1 MKIFNKIFVVLIVSL
16 FIYTSF
22 LNAQIC
28 RVLDNPAFPSVP
40 NSSFGD
46 PNLLLQYEPTE
57 VRTIYVAIHIVRSSA
72 GLGGISTTDISTSM
86 QQLNTAYTDV
96 MIQFVHNQTDYIDN
110 DTYVE
115 LTEIEYYTLKTIN
128 NISNKVNIYFVPSA
142 DGFNGISQYVTNSC
156 AVTNEAAINGST
168 LAHEVGHEFYLY
180 HTHGTGIQELVNGS
194 NCSSAGDFL
203 CDTPAEPYNNNH
215 GILNYVYT
223 NSCGYF
229 GTFRDANNQLY
240 TPDTHNFMGYSVA
253 SCRVHFSPLQ
263 IQKINQTLAT
273 SMSYLINT
281 SVSLANKIEGNI
293 ITNVPN
299 VRTST
304 LTVVGVA
311 TVNSGTS
318 VNLLNGNSYDIKT
331 NQERFPT
338 YSTYGNIKHNNWNIQ
353 APQFKLSENYTVEG
367 TTSPF
372 RDANFQGMKHSLIE
386 GNAENVFTVGSFQ
399 FQDPWYIKSD
409 GTQPGN
415 YWIPC
420 NATYEPNGKEGASE
434 KGVFLNQD
442 PTFDPNIPN
451 YSVKVDPY
459 QDIPVSQTGR
469 THRFYFHK
477 WSGTNANFQ
486 YPNSTETGVVF
497 TDENSIVQANLKG
510 TQLSDNEFSYSS
522 NSQNKFVRT
531 ENGNLHNVYVS
542 MGALWYERSTNGG
555 ATWEIANYGR
565 ALNTDNP
572 KGVSIDY
579 LPPSSGDDIITI
591 AYQCTTSTGSKVVVD
606 VFKNGQPRT
615 PVYYRYTVIDFSHSQ
630 NDYDEMNAEPV
641 ISVSS
646 GWDVMVVYKVPALL
660 PLEGNPVTTSALY
673 YSLGWLNGLVGWEL
687 TWYSP
692 NNKWVIIPT
701 TNYNSIH
708 PAIAEDVYSTSN
720 PTNYFHIAYQENN
733 QIKYYYK
740 FGQVRTGSLSQ
751 NSNPIC
757 ISCNNGFSQN
767 YSPSIISAGQTAR
780 VCWVGYRLVTQEGEY
795 EVEAVP
801 QYKVLFKDP
810 FNTSRYWQFGND
822 VSAPSFNRSPN
833 YYAFGWREA
842 SNQNKFADNNLS
854 TVRTLNTSGQEL
866 QICNGTASSNM
877 YAMSYNRNDGLPY
890 YFLMSNNLGSFYS
903 LAKTTAISFS
913 SGREGIVAVDNA
925 EFYFALG
932 DINIDGQTVDF
943 EEISDTVSISDIV
956 SLNQNLISKPMNI
969 TDNSS
974 FVYSVQYGI
983 NDSLSVAQ
991 SLVDQRTVN
1000 FKVMLIDNTTGETI
1014 GVYDDITYNS
1024 SNLYQYNSIS
1034 YQVNT
1039 AGIGNKTIR
1048 LKLVLNNNFD
1058 AAYSLSKIYSNESVL
1073 AKANHKQIEFDGGGV
1088 VKEYALAQNYP
1099 NPFNPST
1106 TIRYQIPQDG
1116 IVTLK
1121 IYDVLGAEVAT
1132 LVNEQKAAG
1141 KYEVNFSATGRASA
1155 LASGVYIY
1163 KIQAG
1168 SFASS
1173 KKMLMVK

>member
-1 MKIFNKIFVVLIVSL
+1 MKTLIHFLLLFLILISKVNAQEPHVFSEKENSFFNYIKPNGETAYGWASDIHRVGFKSDGSNTYDIANFDYWEWGQNIIPKEAVVTSVTLKFRAIKSL
-16 FIYTSF
+16 YNHSFQFYLYNIPNDINSGINFYDQCSIDNRIYTSDVY
-22 LNAQIC
+22 Q
-28 RVLDNPAFPSVP
+28 P
-40 NSSFGD
+40 NSSYEVFVDITFSSQSPVGSGWEVWNALNNSVHSGNYYFMLGIREAHPSISPHWWITGYAGGYSSNPSID
-46 PNLLLQYEPTE
+46 LIINYTTPDNYYSFYNKIDTSEYYGSLILNDETTIPSGSTGIFLPWGSQNSIRTNELPFVVDWNNTNTTQKDNYWDLGTENNYNLNYDFEAISSTPSIQKATFEPTSNSTLKNNAPE
-57 VRTIYVAIHIVRSSA
+57 LDDIHI
-72 GLGGISTTDISTSM
+72 G
-86 QQLNTAYTDV
+86 
-96 MIQFVHNQTDYIDN
+96 
-110 DTYVE
+110 
-115 LTEIEYYTLKTIN
+115 
-128 NISNKVNIYFVPSA
+128 
-142 DGFNGISQYVTNSC
+142 
-156 AVTNEAAINGST
+156 
-168 LAHEVGHEFYLY
+168 
-180 HTHGTGIQELVNGS
+180 
-194 NCSSAGDFL
+194 
-203 CDTPAEPYNNNH
+203 
-215 GILNYVYT
+215 
-223 NSCGYF
+223 
-229 GTFRDANNQLY
+229 
-240 TPDTHNFMGYSVA
+240 NFS
-253 SCRVHFSPLQ
+253 
-263 IQKINQTLAT
+263 
-273 SMSYLINT
+273 
-281 SVSLANKIEGNI
+281 
-293 ITNVPN
+293 
-299 VRTST
+299 
-304 LTVVGVA
+304 
-311 TVNSGTS
+311 
-318 VNLLNGNSYDIKT
+318 
-331 NQERFPT
+331 
-338 YSTYGNIKHNNWNIQ
+338 
-353 APQFKLSENYTVEG
+353 
-367 TTSPF
+367 
-372 RDANFQGMKHSLIE
+372 
-386 GNAENVFTVGSFQ
+386 FT
-399 FQDPWYIKSD
+399 DPWYYYQGGGDQWHQKLAPTKYYSTLNIQNNS
-409 GTQPGN
+409 T
-415 YWIPC
+415 
-420 NATYEPNGKEGASE
+420 ASYG
-434 KGVFLNQD
+434 GVFLNRSISVNK
-442 PTFDPNIPN
+442 PY
-451 YSVKVDPY
+451 YSIKVDPY

-469 THRFYFHK
+469 THRFYFHN
-477 WSGTNANFQ
+477 WSGTSASFQ
-486 YPNSTETGVVF
+486 FPNIAETGVVF
-497 TDENSIVQANLKG
+497 TGENSTVQANLKG
-510 TQLSDNEFSYSS
+510 TQLSDNIEAYSS

-630 NDYDEMNAEPV
+630 NEYDEMNAEPV
-641 ISVSS
+641 VSVSS

-795 EVEAVP
+795 EVDAVP

-822 VSAPSFNRSPN
+822 VSAPSFNKSPN
-833 YYAFGWREA
+833 FYAFGWREA
-842 SNQNKFADNNLS
+842 PNQNKFADNTLS
-854 TVRTLNTSGQEL
+854 TVRILNTSGNDL
-866 QICNGTASSNM
+866 QISNGTDKTNM
-877 YAMSYNRNDGLPY
+877 YAMTFNHNDGLPY
-890 YFLMSNNLGSFYS
+890 YFLRSDNLGSFYS
-903 LAKTTAISFS
+903 PAKITTSSFS

-956 SLNQNLISKPMNI
+956 SLNQNLISKPINI
-969 TDNSS
+969 SDNSS

-991 SLVDQRTVN
+991 SLVDQRAVN

-1014 GVYDDITYNS
+1014 GIYDDVTYNS

-1039 AGIGNKTIR
+1039 AGIGNRTIR

-1088 VKEYALAQNYP
+1088 VKEYALVQNFP

-1121 IYDVLGAEVAT
+1121 IYDVLGSEVAT
-1132 LVNEQKAAG
+1132 LVNEEKVAG
-1141 KYEVNFSATGRASA
+1141 KYEVNFNASS
-1155 LASGVYIY
+1155 LASGVYLY

-1168 SFASS
+1168 SFNSS
-1173 KKMLMVK
+1173 KKMLLIK

>member
-1 MKIFNKIFVVLIVSL
+1 
-16 FIYTSF
+16 
-22 LNAQIC
+22 
-28 RVLDNPAFPSVP
+28 
-40 NSSFGD
+40 
-46 PNLLLQYEPTE
+46 
-57 VRTIYVAIHIVRSSA
+57 
-72 GLGGISTTDISTSM
+72 
-86 QQLNTAYTDV
+86 
-96 MIQFVHNQTDYIDN
+96 
-110 DTYVE
+110 
-115 LTEIEYYTLKTIN
+115 
-128 NISNKVNIYFVPSA
+128 
-142 DGFNGISQYVTNSC
+142 
-156 AVTNEAAINGST
+156 
-168 LAHEVGHEFYLY
+168 
-180 HTHGTGIQELVNGS
+180 
-194 NCSSAGDFL
+194 
-203 CDTPAEPYNNNH
+203 
-215 GILNYVYT
+215 
-223 NSCGYF
+223 
-229 GTFRDANNQLY
+229 
-240 TPDTHNFMGYSVA
+240 
-253 SCRVHFSPLQ
+253 
-263 IQKINQTLAT
+263 
-273 SMSYLINT
+273 
-281 SVSLANKIEGNI
+281 
-293 ITNVPN
+293 
-299 VRTST
+299 
-304 LTVVGVA
+304 
-311 TVNSGTS
+311 
-318 VNLLNGNSYDIKT
+318 
-331 NQERFPT
+331 
-338 YSTYGNIKHNNWNIQ
+338 
-353 APQFKLSENYTVEG
+353 
-367 TTSPF
+367 
-372 RDANFQGMKHSLIE
+372 
-386 GNAENVFTVGSFQ
+386 
-399 FQDPWYIKSD
+399 
-409 GTQPGN
+409 
-415 YWIPC
+415 
-420 NATYEPNGKEGASE
+420 
-434 KGVFLNQD
+434 
-442 PTFDPNIPN
+442 
-451 YSVKVDPY
+451 
-459 QDIPVSQTGR
+459 
-469 THRFYFHK
+469 
-477 WSGTNANFQ
+477 
-486 YPNSTETGVVF
+486 
-497 TDENSIVQANLKG
+497 
-510 TQLSDNEFSYSS
+510 
-522 NSQNKFVRT
+522 
-531 ENGNLHNVYVS
+531 
-542 MGALWYERSTNGG
+542 
-555 ATWEIANYGR
+555 
-565 ALNTDNP
+565 
-572 KGVSIDY
+572 
-579 LPPSSGDDIITI
+579 
-591 AYQCTTSTGSKVVVD
+591 KVVVD

-641 ISVSS
+641 VSVSS

-701 TNYNSIH
+701 TNYNSIQ

-767 YSPSIISAGQTAR
+767 YSPSIIPAGQTAR

-822 VSAPSFNRSPN
+822 VSAPSFNKSPN
-833 YYAFGWREA
+833 FYAFGWREA

-1039 AGIGNKTIR
+1039 AGIGNRTIR
-1048 LKLVLNNNFD
+1048 LKLVLNNSRIFNQQIISVISEDYKILGLDDNSYEQLLNNFNAGHKIKIISNEEEGFKENYD
-1058 AAYSLSKIYSNESVL
+1058 IIMDKIYVGNLILLYDCFTNFWEIDILIFEANRGKGYFKLVIDTLIELLPTRKYEANILETNKSLSIIRSKLLQIGFIQTDEGITNSEGILVYNFKIDNN
-1073 AKANHKQIEFDGGGV
+1073 K
-1088 VKEYALAQNYP
+1088 
-1099 NPFNPST
+1099 
-1106 TIRYQIPQDG
+1106 
-1116 IVTLK
+1116 
-1121 IYDVLGAEVAT
+1121 
-1132 LVNEQKAAG
+1132 
-1141 KYEVNFSATGRASA
+1141 
-1155 LASGVYIY
+1155 
-1163 KIQAG
+1163 
-1168 SFASS
+1168 
-1173 KKMLMVK
+1173 